1 MTAKLEKLL
10 EVEHLS
16 VRYGN
21 IQAVRDISFSVG
33 ENQII
38 SLIGSNGAGKTSTLM
53 AISGLAPKTEGT
65 VTFAGKNITD
75 LRPDRIVKLGIS
87 HVPEG
92 RHVFPNLTV
101 QDNLIMGNVSSKN
114 SSKGELRRLL
124 EEQYELFPRL
134 KERYKQLAGTLSGG
148 EQQMVAIGRGLMG
161 DPKLLMLDEPSMGLA
176 PIIVDE
182 IFELIVTLKQGGRTI
197 LLIEQNAS
205 LALSISDYAYV
216 LDIGAI
222 SLSGRGE
229 ELLGSEEVKKAYL
242 GF

>member
-1 MTAKLEKLL
+1 MLQ
-10 EVEHLS
+10 VEHLS
-16 VRYGN
+16 VHYGN
-21 IQAVRDISFSVG
+21 IQAVRDISFRVE

-38 SLIGSNGAGKTSTLM
+38 SLVGSNGAGKTSTLM
-53 AISGLAPKTEGT
+53 AISGLAPKAGGK
-65 VTFAGKNITD
+65 VTFAGTDITD
-75 LRPDRIVKLGIS
+75 LKPDKIVKLGIS

-92 RHVFPNLTV
+92 RHVFPNLSV
-101 QDNLIMGNVSSKN
+101 QDNLIMGNIGSKN
-114 SSKGELRRLL
+114 SKKAELKRLL

-134 KERYKQLAGTLSGG
+134 KERRKQMAGTLSGG
-148 EQQMVAIGRGLMG
+148 EQQMLAISRGLMG

-182 IFELIVTLKQGGRTI
+182 IFELIVKLKQSGRTI

-216 LDIGAI
+216 LDLGEI
-222 SLSGRGE
+222 SLSGEGE
-229 ELLGSEEVKKAYL
+229 TLLNSEEVKRAYL

>member
-1 MTAKLEKLL
+1 MLQ
-10 EVEHLS
+10 VDHLS
-16 VRYGN
+16 VHYGN
-21 IQAVRDISFSVG
+21 IQAVRDISFRVE

-38 SLIGSNGAGKTSTLM
+38 SLVGSNGAGKTSTLM
-53 AISGLAPKTEGT
+53 AISGLAPKAGGK
-65 VTFAGKNITD
+65 VTFAGTDITD
-75 LRPDRIVKLGIS
+75 MKPDKIVKLGIS

-92 RHVFPNLTV
+92 RHVFPNLSV
-101 QDNLIMGNVSSKN
+101 QDNLIMGNISSKN
-114 SSKGELRRLL
+114 SKKAELKQLL

-134 KERYKQLAGTLSGG
+134 RERYKQMAGTLSGG
-148 EQQMVAIGRGLMG
+148 EQQMLAISRGLMG

-182 IFELIVTLKQGGRTI
+182 IFELIVKLKRSGRTI

-216 LDIGAI
+216 LDLGEI
-222 SLSGRGE
+222 SLSGEGKT
-229 ELLGSEEVKKAYL
+229 LLDSEEVKKAYL